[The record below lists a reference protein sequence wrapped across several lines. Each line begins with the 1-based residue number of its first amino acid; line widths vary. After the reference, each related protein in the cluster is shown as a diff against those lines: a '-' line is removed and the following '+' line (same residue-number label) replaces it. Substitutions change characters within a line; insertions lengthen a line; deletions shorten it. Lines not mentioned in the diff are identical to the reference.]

1 MEAVQQ
7 AVLQAG
13 LDEAE
18 FWASTPYQTVLR
30 IKAAQR
36 AKLEGFL
43 MVGWMSERFAR
54 EDRLQGPQH
63 YIRTMLDQREPEDE
77 DDGDAF
83 VAMFALSNGL
93 GVDEVEPDPDAA

>member
-13 LDEAE
+13 LDEDQ

-43 MVGWMSERFAR
+43 MIGWMSERFAR

-63 YIRTMLDQREPEDE
+63 YITTMLDAPPPGADE
-77 DDGDAF
+77 ELAAAIFDRMAADW
-83 VAMFALSNGL
+83 GL
-93 GVDEVEPDPDAA
+93 EVEPAEDAE

>member
-7 AVLQAG
+7 AALQAG

-18 FWASTPYQTVLR
+18 FWAATPYQTVLR

-54 EDRLQGPQH
+54 EERLQGPQT
-63 YIRTMLDQREPEDE
+63 YIRTMLDGTEAED

-93 GVDEVEPDPDAA
+93 VVDEVQGNLA